1 MKGRHNRHRAIEQI
15 IQSNRITSQD
25 ALLEH
30 LTGMGFS
37 VTQATLSRD
46 LRHLKD
52 SKVSEGPGG
61 YHYTLPG
68 EESRRELEGN
78 YIQDFLRGFVS
89 LEFSAN
95 IGVVRTL
102 TGHANSVALAL
113 DRLSLTEILGT
124 IAGDDTVLM
133 VLREGVGPGDMKR
146 KLREKFPDLE
156 D

>member
-1 MKGRHNRHRAIEQI
+1 
-15 IQSNRITSQD
+15 
-25 ALLEH
+25 
-30 LTGMGFS
+30 
-37 VTQATLSRD
+37 
-46 LRHLKD
+46 
-52 SKVSEGPGG
+52 
-61 YHYTLPG
+61 
-68 EESRRELEGN
+68 
-78 YIQDFLRGFVS
+78 VS